1 MTCRVWMTNSIWPG
15 ISQSWLSSLE
25 SQTWPEPSQ
34 YPTPRKL
41 GQNLKVVYLEKIEK
55 GAQDGVS
62 IEGS

>member
-1 MTCRVWMTNSIWPG
+1 MTDSFWPG
-15 ISQSWLSSLE
+15 TSQSQLSSLE

-34 YPTPRKL
+34 YPTARKL
-41 GQNLKVVYLEKIEK
+41 GQNLKAVYLEKMEK